1 MATSSVQTALHDVAA
16 ALPTYVGPEALDLDA
31 APAGFALD
39 RYDAIVGHG
48 PADFDRARLG
58 LRTWATHLVR
68 GVGVQ
73 PPSTPVS
80 LGAVYLVTLGTP
92 FASIAAPCRVTRVTD
107 EAAHWGFSYRTL
119 PGHPELGEEAFDVRI
134 DEGGDVRLGI
144 TAVSRHAGLV
154 MQIAGPAAR
163 VVQRRVTRAYG
174 RALRDFVAA
183 RS

>member
-1 MATSSVQTALHDVAA
+1 MATGSLKVTLQKAA
-16 ALPTYVGPEALDLDA
+16 TALPTYDGPEALDLDV

-39 RYDAIVGHG
+39 RYDAVVGRG

-58 LRTWATHLVR
+58 LQTWATHQVR

-73 PPSTPVS
+73 PPSKPVS
-80 LGAVYLVTLGTP
+80 LGAMYLVTLGTP
-92 FASIAAPCRVTRVTD
+92 FVSIAAPCRVTRVTD
-107 EAAHWGFSYRTL
+107 EAEHWGFSYRTL

-134 DEGGDVRLGI
+134 DEGGDVHLGI

-154 MQIAGPAAR
+154 MRIAGPAAR

-183 RS
+183 RP